1 MLKLKIKT
9 KSIQYFY
16 SNSSY
21 SSLIN
26 VPADVLI
33 WSEGSR
39 AVKRIVVYHLKSL
52 SFSFLRFIYVIIR

>member
-1 MLKLKIKT
+1 MPELKIKA

-26 VPADVLI
+26 FPADVFI
-33 WSEGSR
+33 FGEGSR
-39 AVKRIVVYHLKSL
+39 AVKSIGVHYLKSL
-52 SFSFLRFIYVIIR
+52 SFSFFRLMYAIMC